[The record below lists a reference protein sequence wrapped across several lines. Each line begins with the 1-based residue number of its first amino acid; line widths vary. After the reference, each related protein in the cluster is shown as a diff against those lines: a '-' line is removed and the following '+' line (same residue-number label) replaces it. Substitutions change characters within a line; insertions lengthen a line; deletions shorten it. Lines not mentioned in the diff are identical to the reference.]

1 MLSSFRQNNFSLGA
15 AASRFSPLMAV
26 ALLIGCLSLAGCGD
40 RALQIS
46 LVPVS
51 HRIKP
56 HVVRKSGQWFESN
69 RIAIVDV
76 SGMLLD
82 GSTASWLGSSHNP
95 VSDFAQTLHAI
106 AKDSNVKAVVLR
118 MNTPGGTVTASAIMY
133 ADLKRFEKK
142 THKPVVV
149 SMMDVC
155 ASGGYYVSCAANYQ
169 MAYPT
174 TITGSVGV
182 IVQLFNFR
190 HTLQYLG
197 ITAPAFASGPNKETG
212 SPFSKMTPSQKKII
226 RGFVTEFF
234 ARFVHIVKTSH
245 PNVNAKLWPM
255 LTDGRPL
262 TGIDAARY
270 HMINALGGLH
280 AAIRKAKALAGIKHA
295 TIVLYKRDG
304 HDTGSIYA
312 RSDIGGKSA
321 PVNMLNFNLGGAGAA
336 DLATFLHPNFLYMW
350 EQ

>member
-1 MLSSFRQNNFSLGA
+1 MSNFPSHCKAVVSFRQRVTVVL
-15 AASRFSPLMAV
+15 PIL
-26 ALLIGCLSLAGCGD
+26 ALLAGCLSMAGCGD

-46 LVPVS
+46 LVPVNP
-51 HRIKP
+51 RVKP
-56 HVVRKSGQWFESN
+56 HVVHKSHQWFNCN
-69 RIAIVDV
+69 RVAIVDV

-95 VSDFAQTLHAI
+95 VSDFAQTLHSI
-106 AKDSNVKAVVLR
+106 AKDPRVKAVVLR
-118 MNTPGGTVTASAIMY
+118 MNTPGGTVTASNIMY
-133 ADLKRFEKK
+133 DALKRFERE
-142 THKPVVV
+142 THKPVVA

-155 ASGGYYVSCAANYQ
+155 ASGGYYVSCATNYQ

-197 ITAPAFASGPNKETG
+197 VTAPAFASGPNKETG

-226 RGFVTEFF
+226 QGFVKEFF
-234 ARFVHIVKTSH
+234 ARFFGIVKASH
-245 PNVNAKLWPM
+245 PLVKPKLWPM

-262 TGIDAARY
+262 TGIDAMRY
-270 HMINALGGLH
+270 HMIDGLGGLH
-280 AAIRKAKALAGIKHA
+280 AAIRKAKALAHIRHA
-295 TIVLYKRDG
+295 TIVLYKRHG
-304 HDTGSIYA
+304 HNVGSVYA
-312 RSDIGGKSA
+312 KSDVGAKGG
-321 PVNMLNFNLGGAGAA
+321 NFNMVNVNLSGAA
-336 DLATFLHPNFLYMW
+336 MSTFLHPNFLYMW

>member
-1 MLSSFRQNNFSLGA
+1 MSNFPSLYH
-15 AASRFSPLMAV
+15 AV
-26 ALLIGCLSLAGCGD
+26 VSLRRRVAVGLPVLALLVGCLSMAGCGD

-46 LVPVS
+46 LVPVNP
-51 HRIKP
+51 RVKP
-56 HVVRKSGQWFESN
+56 HVVHKSRQWFNCN
-69 RIAIVDV
+69 RVAIVDV

-95 VSDFAQTLHAI
+95 VSDFAQTLHSI
-106 AKDSNVKAVVLR
+106 AKDPRVKAVVLR
-118 MNTPGGTVTASAIMY
+118 MNTPGGTVTASNIMY
-133 ADLKRFEKK
+133 NALKRFERK
-142 THKPVVV
+142 THKPVVA

-155 ASGGYYVSCAANYQ
+155 ASGGYYVSCGANYQ

-197 ITAPAFASGPNKETG
+197 VTAPAFASGPNKETG

-226 RGFVTEFF
+226 QGFVKEFF
-234 ARFVHIVKTSH
+234 ARFVRIVKTSH
-245 PNVNAKLWPM
+245 PMVKAKLWPM

-262 TGIDAARY
+262 TGIDALRY
-270 HMINALGGLH
+270 HMIDALGGLH
-280 AAIRKAKALAGIKHA
+280 AAIRKAKALAHIRHA
-295 TIVLYKRDG
+295 TVVLYKRDG
-304 HDTGSIYA
+304 RNVGSVYA
-312 RSDIGGKSA
+312 KSA
-321 PVNMLNFNLGGAGAA
+321 LGAKGGNINMVNVNLSGAA
-336 DLATFLHPNFLYMW
+336 MSTFLHPDFLYMW

>member
-1 MLSSFRQNNFSLGA
+1 MLMNFS
-15 AASRFSPLMAV
+15 SRMPVSGRTGKISSVFCMLLMFV
-26 ALLIGCLSLAGCGD
+26 GCMSLAGCGD

-51 HRIKP
+51 PRIRP
-56 HVVRKSGQWFESN
+56 QVVHKTHQWFNCN
-69 RIAIVDV
+69 RVAIVDV

-95 VSDFAQTLHAI
+95 VSDFAQTLHSI
-106 AKDSNVKAVVLR
+106 AKDPRVKAVVLR
-118 MNTPGGTVTASAIMY
+118 MNTPGGTVTASTIMY
-133 ADLKRFEKK
+133 NTLKRFERK

-155 ASGGYYVSCAANYQ
+155 ASGGYYLSCAADYQ

-197 ITAPAFASGPNKETG
+197 VTAPAFASGPDKETG

-226 RGFVTEFF
+226 QGFVREFF
-234 ARFVHIVKTSH
+234 ARFVHVVKSSH
-245 PNVNAKLWPM
+245 PQVNPKLWPM

-262 TGIDAARY
+262 TGIDALRY
-270 HMINALGGLH
+270 HMIDALGGLH
-280 AAIRKAKALAGIKHA
+280 AAIRKAKALAHIKHA
-295 TIVLYKRDG
+295 TIVLYKRNG

-312 RSDIGGKSA
+312 KS
-321 PVNMLNFNLGGAGAA
+321 NLGGKGGNFNMVNVNLSGAA
-336 DLATFLHPNFLYMW
+336 MSTFLHPNFLYMW